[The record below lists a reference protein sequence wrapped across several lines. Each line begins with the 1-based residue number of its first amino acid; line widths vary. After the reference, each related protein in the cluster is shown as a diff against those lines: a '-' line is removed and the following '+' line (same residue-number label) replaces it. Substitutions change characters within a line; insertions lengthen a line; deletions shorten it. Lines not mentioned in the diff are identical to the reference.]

1 MVQKT
6 DYIEKM
12 QSDLIVILADMVEN
26 RDESTGDHIRK
37 TSMYTL
43 IIMRQMRRM
52 GIKSGMLTDD
62 YIQNVYKAAPL
73 HDIGKIRIPDAI
85 LNKPGKLTPEEFD
98 IMKKH
103 SVYGGA
109 IIDELIES
117 LPQASY
123 LEAARDI
130 ALYHHERW
138 DGTGYP
144 EGLKGEEIPLP
155 ARIMAVADVFDALIS
170 DRVYKK
176 AFSFEKAMDI
186 IKEES
191 GTHFDPDI
199 VKAFFAVSDEAMETA
214 KKQSGS

>member
-1 MVQKT
+1 
-6 DYIEKM
+6 
-12 QSDLIVILADMVEN
+12 
-26 RDESTGDHIRK
+26 
-37 TSMYTL
+37 
-43 IIMRQMRRM
+43 
-52 GIKSGMLTDD
+52 
-62 YIQNVYKAAPL
+62 
-73 HDIGKIRIPDAI
+73 
-85 LNKPGKLTPEEFD
+85 
-98 IMKKH
+98 MKKH

-123 LEAARDI
+123 LEVARDI

-199 VKAFFAVSDEAMETA
+199 VKAFFAVADEAMETA
-214 KKQSGS
+214 KKQSGK

>member
-1 MVQKT
+1 MVK
-6 DYIEKM
+6 KM
-12 QSDLIVILADMVEN
+12 NFRKCEN
-26 RDESTGDHIRK
+26 I
-37 TSMYTL
+37 Y
-43 IIMRQMRRM
+43 
-52 GIKSGMLTDD
+52 KS
-62 YIQNVYKAAPL
+62 APL

-138 DGTGYP
+138 DA
-144 EGLKGEEIPLP
+144 GLSKWEVKLYLSLNK
-155 ARIMAVADVFDALIS
+155 ACFK
-170 DRVYKK
+170 DR
-176 AFSFEKAMDI
+176 
-186 IKEES
+186 
-191 GTHFDPDI
+191 
-199 VKAFFAVSDEAMETA
+199 
-214 KKQSGS
+214 